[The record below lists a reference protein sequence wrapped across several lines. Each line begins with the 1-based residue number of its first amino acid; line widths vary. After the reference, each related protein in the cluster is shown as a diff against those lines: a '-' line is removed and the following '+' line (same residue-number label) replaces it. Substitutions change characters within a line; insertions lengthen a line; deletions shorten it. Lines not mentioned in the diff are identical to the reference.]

1 MIVITNHIIIIIT
14 IYPRIRK
21 SRGAVH
27 QPKPPGHHEDH
38 HHCDV
43 VGYQWEIMYRYV
55 DDIDHEVI

>member
-1 MIVITNHIIIIIT
+1 MIVITNHIIIIT

-27 QPKPPGHHEDH
+27 QPKPPGHRDDYHRY
-38 HHCDV
+38 DV
-43 VGYQWEIMYRYV
+43 VGYQWENIYIYV